1 MVSFHFTIMPDVN
14 IWLLVGAGLIA
25 GFLGSMLGLGGG
37 FLMVPIITLGSSIPI
52 QFAIGS
58 SLVSIVV
65 NACTAT
71 SVYINHHMTNL
82 KLGLLL
88 STMLIPGAAAGAYLA
103 AILPAEA
110 LMIAFGILLLYIA
123 WSMVPR
129 RKKPL
134 SPEEIEAQNTK
145 FEKSHAPHAW
155 LDDSYYDPALGREVK
170 YQVHRPIT
178 GMVTSFFGGALSSL
192 LGIGGGI
199 VNVPVMHGLM
209 KIPDKATIATS
220 SILLAFTTMTGALIY
235 AHNGYIVPYLV
246 APLCIGVY
254 IGARLG
260 AALTRRVKG
269 SVLFIVLSVFLA
281 LTAVSMVL
289 KGLSFLGG

>member
-1 MVSFHFTIMPDVN
+1 MPDVN
-14 IWLLVGAGLIA
+14 IWLLAGAGLIA

-37 FLMVPIITLGSSIPI
+37 FLIVPIITLGSGIPI

-71 SVYINHHMTNL
+71 SIYIKHHMTNL

-88 STMLIPGAAAGAYLA
+88 STMLIPGAAAGAYLGS
-103 AILPAEA
+103 ILPSQV
-110 LMIAFGILLLYIA
+110 LTIIFGVLLLYIA

-129 RKKPL
+129 KQKQF
-134 SPEEIEAQNTK
+134 SPEQIEEQNTV
-145 FEKSHAPHAW
+145 FEKLHAPHAW
-155 LDDSYYDPALGREVK
+155 LDDSYYDPALGREVSYK
-170 YQVHRPIT
+170 VHRPLT

-235 AHNGYIVPYLV
+235 ASNGYIVPYLV

-254 IGARLG
+254 LGARLG
-260 AALTRRVKG
+260 AALAHRVKG
-269 SVLFIVLSVFLA
+269 QVLLVILSIFLV
-281 LTAVSMVL
+281 LTAISMVL
-289 KGLSFLGG
+289 KGLSLLGG

>member
-1 MVSFHFTIMPDVN
+1 MPDVN
-14 IWLLVGAGLIA
+14 IWLLAGTGLMA

-37 FLMVPIITLGSSIPI
+37 FLIVPIITLGSGIPI

-71 SVYINHHMTNL
+71 SVYIKNHMTNL

-88 STMLIPGAAAGAYLA
+88 STMLIPGAAIGAYIG
-103 AILPAEA
+103 AILPAQV
-110 LMIAFGILLLYIA
+110 LTILFGILLLYIA
-123 WSMVPR
+123 WNMLP
-129 RKKPL
+129 KKQRPAADAT
-134 SPEEIEAQNTK
+134 AQSQ
-145 FEKSHAPHAW
+145 EKARDSW
-155 LDDSYYDPALGREVK
+155 LDDSYYDPALGREVS
-170 YQVHRPIT
+170 YQVKRPLT
-178 GMVTSFFGGALSSL
+178 GMVTSFFGGIVSSM

-199 VNVPVMHGLM
+199 INVPVMNRLM
-209 KIPDKATIATS
+209 NIPDKATVGTS
-220 SILLAFTTMTGALIY
+220 TILLAFTTMTGSLIY

-260 AALTRRVKG
+260 AALAHRVKG
-269 SVLFIVLSVFLA
+269 SVLLITFAIFLV
-281 LTAVSMVL
+281 LTAASMIL
-289 KGLSFLGG
+289 KALHILG